1 MRLGFV
7 TSNKGKHKEL
17 QTRLSDLGYEVVQL
31 SISYPELQADSID
44 EVTRFGLDWINR
56 KINDKTIEIAS
67 IETVE
72 LIIIEDSGLFVHALN
87 DFPGVY
93 SKFVFN
99 TIGYIGVL
107 ELLKNNL
114 DRTAHFESCIG
125 VLGLEA
131 YTGANN
137 GRSGKINTEISN
149 TIQLVKGR
157 CTGVISPTPRG
168 NKGFGFDPIFI
179 PEGATKTFAEMDT
192 GEKNKYSHRGK
203 AMEKFVEFLKKRY

>member
-7 TSNKGKHKEL
+7 TSNKGKQKEL
-17 QTRLSDLGYEVVQL
+17 QTRLSELSHEVVQL

-44 EVTRFGLDWINR
+44 EVARFGLDWINR
-56 KINDKTIEIAS
+56 KIHDETIEIAL
-67 IETVE
+67 IEAVE

-99 TIGYIGVL
+99 TIGYLGVV
-107 ELLKNNL
+107 ELLKDNL
-114 DRTAHFESCIG
+114 DRSAHFESCIG
-125 VLGLEA
+125 MLGL
-131 YTGANN
+131 GAHTVVKNDRN
-137 GRSGKINTEISN
+137 GKNNTEISN
-149 TIQLVKGR
+149 TIHLFKGR

-179 PEGATKTFAEMDT
+179 PDGAIKTFAEMDT
-192 GEKNKYSHRGK
+192 EEKNRYSHRGR
-203 AMEKFVEFLKKRY
+203 AMENFVEFLKKRY